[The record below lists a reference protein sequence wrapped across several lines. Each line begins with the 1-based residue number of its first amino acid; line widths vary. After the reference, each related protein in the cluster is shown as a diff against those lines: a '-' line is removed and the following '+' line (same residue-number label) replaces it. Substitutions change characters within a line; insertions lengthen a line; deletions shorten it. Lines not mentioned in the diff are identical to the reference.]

1 MKQGWEIKKLSDCF
15 ESIKNGANIKQERGA
30 IGIPI
35 TRIETLSGG
44 VFNRDRLGYADILST
59 EKYTSYILDDGD
71 LLLSHINSKTYIGR
85 TVVYNKLENEEI
97 IHGMNLLRLKVIRKI
112 LSPYYAYY
120 CFKSDLFR
128 NQVAS
133 YRKDAV
139 NQSSIPVT
147 DLKKINIPVPTIAE
161 QEKIVAELDCLSGII
176 EKKKQQLKE
185 YDALAQ
191 SIFYEMFGNPVENE
205 KGWDIKKLKDLSSL
219 IINGTT
225 PKGGAEVYVDS
236 GIMFL
241 RSQNVW
247 RNRIDYDDIAHIDEK
262 TNASMKKSILHKY
275 DILITKTGRIN
286 TENSSLGRAALFE
299 GETGS
304 ANINGHVYLIRING
318 DLVLPRFV
326 LSILTS
332 LVYRD
337 YIRKVCVGGIDKRQI
352 NKEHVWD
359 FPIIIPSIS
368 LQRQYVETIEAIEK
382 QKELIKQSIAETET
396 LFNSRMEYYFN

>member
-1 MKQGWEIKKLSDCF
+1 MVMPAILMARWAPLIVAPPNSVNRSNMTVTMATIHAKFLKYYLESCKIPSLGYSRHYKLLKEIK
-15 ESIKNGANIKQERGA
+15 
-30 IGIPI
+30 
-35 TRIETLSGG
+35 
-44 VFNRDRLGYADILST
+44 V
-59 EKYTSYILDDGD
+59 
-71 LLLSHINSKTYIGR
+71 
-85 TVVYNKLENEEI
+85 
-97 IHGMNLLRLKVIRKI
+97 
-112 LSPYYAYY
+112 
-120 CFKSDLFR
+120 
-128 NQVAS
+128 
-133 YRKDAV
+133 
-139 NQSSIPVT
+139 
-147 DLKKINIPVPTIAE
+147 PVPSLPE

-247 RNRIDYDDIAHIDEK
+247 RNRIDYDDIVHIDEK

-352 NKEHVWD
+352 NKEHVED

-382 QKELIKQSIAETET
+382 QKELIKQSIVETET
-396 LFNSRMEYYFN
+396 LFNSRMDFYFN

>member
-1 MKQGWEIKKLSDCF
+1 MKQGWEIKKLDDVCTINYGTRVVQKKDGGSIYPVYGGGGATFKMDKYNRENCLIVARF
-15 ESIKNGANIKQERGA
+15 AMSPQCVRYVQGKFFLNDSGLSIESTSPILNQNFLDKHIVALNDKIYSLGKGAAQKN
-30 IGIPI
+30 
-35 TRIETLSGG
+35 L
-44 VFNRDRLGYADILST
+44 DISA
-59 EKYTSYILDDGD
+59 
-71 LLLSHINSKTYIGR
+71 
-85 TVVYNKLENEEI
+85 
-97 IHGMNLLRLKVIRKI
+97 LR
-112 LSPYYAYY
+112 
-120 CFKSDLFR
+120 
-128 NQVAS
+128 N
-133 YRKDAV
+133 
-139 NQSSIPVT
+139 
-147 DLKKINIPVPTIAE
+147 INIHFPVSLAE
-161 QEKIVAELDCLSGII
+161 QERIVAELDCLSGII

-352 NKEHVWD
+352 NKEHVED

-382 QKELIKQSIAETET
+382 QKELIKQSIVETET
-396 LFNSRMEYYFN
+396 LFNSRMDYYFN